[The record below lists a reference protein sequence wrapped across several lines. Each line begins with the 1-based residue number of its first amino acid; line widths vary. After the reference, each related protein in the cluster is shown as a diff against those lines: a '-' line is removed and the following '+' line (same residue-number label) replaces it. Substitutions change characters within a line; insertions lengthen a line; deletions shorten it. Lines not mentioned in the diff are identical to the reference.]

1 MRPMRYY
8 IQASPE
14 AVACVRSYQDRSRC
28 RAGTSGSAWNTM
40 RELVEI
46 AANKR
51 AERYKRQKKRESEF
65 FALWAPPLNDAA
77 DVKVSPAVEQAQRA
91 RRRGRLDDARQ
102 KLTGNT
108 FQNVF
113 DAVITLQKLKPS
125 NAEVSELK
133 LASPVKRVWDNT
145 GHAAP
150 VRSGAYQ
157 LLERFIIDAQDA
169 RGVEDSERGTVDA
182 VLAACNIKTPR
193 KKRRTD

>member
-1 MRPMRYY
+1 MVM
-8 IQASPE
+8 
-14 AVACVRSYQDRSRC
+14 DRLLGNRCQSGDVLVLVDGYLMQTESMEVFEMLIDVFAEHLCSEELGLLCCTTYSRTIYF
-28 RAGTSGSAWNTM
+28 AT
-40 RELVEI
+40 
-46 AANKR
+46 KR
-51 AERYKRQKKRESEF
+51 KNSRK
-65 FALWAPPLNDAA
+65 
-77 DVKVSPAVEQAQRA
+77 AQLA
-91 RRRGRLDDARQ
+91 RRRARLDDARQ
-102 KLTGNT
+102 KLMGNS
-108 FQNVF
+108 FQKVF
-113 DAVITLQKLKPS
+113 DAVITLQKLKPTH
-125 NAEVSELK
+125 AEVCQMK